1 MFTSQLYF
9 GVYFFPEKV
18 HHPWWSG
25 VACCQLGLDAVF
37 GDLRVLGDYLSLYLS
52 PRPRKFVN
60 MQISLCFL
68 QQWLHPCWS
77 GVECLQED
85 CLLLYNSW
93 LLLFRQL
100 LLLLHT
106 TFPTI
111 LTSQFITLF
120 LVPCRR
126 SFARVYNSKSS
137 QLGWEDW
144 GGCLRRLTRICY

>member
-1 MFTSQLYF
+1 MFASRLYF

-25 VACCQLGLDAVF
+25 AACCQLGLDAVF

-93 LLLFRQL
+93 LLLFLQL
-100 LLLLHT
+100 LLLL
-106 TFPTI
+106 
-111 LTSQFITLF
+111 LF
-120 LVPCRR
+120 LLFPPP
-126 SFARVYNSKSS
+126 S
-137 QLGWEDW
+137 L
-144 GGCLRRLTRICY
+144 

>member
-1 MFTSQLYF
+1 MWIFIFWLGIKPKNLFQEGFLHFASRLYF
-9 GVYFFPEKV
+9 GLYFSPEKV

-77 GVECLQED
+77 GVECLQEASYFTT
-85 CLLLYNSW
+85 LLLA
-93 LLLFRQL
+93 
-100 LLLLHT
+100 
-106 TFPTI
+106 PTI
-111 LTSQFITLF
+111 STTTTTSTTTIPTI
-120 LVPCRR
+120 PA
-126 SFARVYNSKSS
+126 S
-137 QLGWEDW
+137 
-144 GGCLRRLTRICY
+144 

>member
-1 MFTSQLYF
+1 MYF
-9 GVYFFPEKV
+9 GLYFFPEKV

-93 LLLFRQL
+93 LLLLHYYYYFSYYSCL
-100 LLLLHT
+100 L
-106 TFPTI
+106 
-111 LTSQFITLF
+111 
-120 LVPCRR
+120 
-126 SFARVYNSKSS
+126 VYNSIPGSLPPLFRQGLQFKVITIRVE
-137 QLGWEDW
+137 GWE
-144 GGCLRRLTRICY
+144 GGCLRRLTRICC

>member
-1 MFTSQLYF
+1 MFASRLYF
-9 GVYFFPEKV
+9 GVYFIPEKV

-25 VACCQLGLDAVF
+25 AACCQLGLDAVF
-37 GDLRVLGDYLSLYLS
+37 GDLRVLGDYQLPLYSS

-85 CLLLYNSW
+85 CLLLYNCW
-93 LLLFRQL
+93 LLAPTISTTTTTT
-100 LLLLHT
+100 T

-111 LTSQFITLF
+111 PAS
-120 LVPCRR
+120 
-126 SFARVYNSKSS
+126 
-137 QLGWEDW
+137 
-144 GGCLRRLTRICY
+144 